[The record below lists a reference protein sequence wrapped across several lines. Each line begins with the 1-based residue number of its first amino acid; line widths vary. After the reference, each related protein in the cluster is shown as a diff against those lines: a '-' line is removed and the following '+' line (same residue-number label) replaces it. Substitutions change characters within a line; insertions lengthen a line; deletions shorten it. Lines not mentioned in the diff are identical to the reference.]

1 MPTVRL
7 LKAILPSSCL
17 WTSLRD
23 VEGFTYEQTFLEL
36 NKMFTGNEDE
46 TMDEDGILNEAVP
59 ASIRDMASCR
69 PAMEA
74 LGAMAWYLRQLNI
87 DKDLLTM
94 KNFNIYDPMKRGRN
108 LVLDGQTLSHVEVN
122 GLQ

>member
-1 MPTVRL
+1 M
-7 LKAILPSSCL
+7 
-17 WTSLRD
+17 
-23 VEGFTYEQTFLEL
+23 
-36 NKMFTGNEDE
+36 
-46 TMDEDGILNEAVP
+46 TMDQDGILNEAVP
-59 ASIRDMASCR
+59 AGIRDMASCQ

-108 LVLDGQTLSHVEVN
+108 LVLDGQTLSHIEVK
-122 GLQ
+122 G